1 MSPAGFDPATPES
14 ELPQT
19 HALDRAATGI
29 VPPFPDTV
37 IKTFIAFSIISY
49 QQEEHRPTT
58 MLKSRCFL
66 RTVCCKLLR
75 MHNVKRSLN
84 SN

>member
-1 MSPAGFDPATPES
+1 
-14 ELPQT
+14 
-19 HALDRAATGI
+19 
-29 VPPFPDTV
+29 
-37 IKTFIAFSIISY
+37 
-49 QQEEHRPTT
+49 